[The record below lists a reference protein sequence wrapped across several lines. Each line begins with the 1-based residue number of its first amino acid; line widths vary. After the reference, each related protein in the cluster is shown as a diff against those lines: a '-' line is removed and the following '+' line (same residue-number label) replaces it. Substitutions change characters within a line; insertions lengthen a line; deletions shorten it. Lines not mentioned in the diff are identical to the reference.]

1 MLPWRIN
8 RAVWFE
14 RGWVSSTK
22 WATATWRWMQNG
34 SAPTPFDDKHSF
46 DRLIDRYVCYVVEL
60 EGCVTVAAVTVGVT
74 DRMNDTDSE
83 IGSCVFIIFTL
94 LLIRVRITITII
106 HSASSSFSSGASR
119 QRGTL
124 PNR

>member
-1 MLPWRIN
+1 MGDGDVALDAERKCAD
-8 RAVWFE
+8 AV
-14 RGWVSSTK
+14 RRQ
-22 WATATWRWMQNG
+22 A
-34 SAPTPFDDKHSF
+34 F
-46 DRLIDRYVCYVVEL
+46 DRLIDRYVCDVVLVEL

-106 HSASSSFSSGASR
+106 HFR
-119 QRGTL
+119 YYK
-124 PNR
+124 